1 MFGCEAGEITAKLNH
16 LLNVVLEKQPMSHY
30 GTTSK
35 DIPAFA
41 DSVLKY
47 QQVIMSHNPT
57 VLSREDIIDI
67 YNDCL

>member
-1 MFGCEAGEITAKLNH
+1 MNCEKDNVAEKLDE
-16 LLNVVLEKQPMSHY
+16 LLNAVLEKNPMSFY
-30 GTTSK
+30 GATK
-35 DIPAFA
+35 DDIEDFA

-57 VLSREDIIDI
+57 VLSKQDVIDI